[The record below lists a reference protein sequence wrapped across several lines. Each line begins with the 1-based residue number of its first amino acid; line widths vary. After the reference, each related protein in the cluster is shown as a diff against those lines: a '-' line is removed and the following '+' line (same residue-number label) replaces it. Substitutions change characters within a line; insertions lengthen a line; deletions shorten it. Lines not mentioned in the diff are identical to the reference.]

1 MANSQS
7 RFRVHKG
14 RVIGPD
20 MANVYSNAVQTVATQ
35 GHVNLDNFPSVTSGS
50 SADTHGHVL
59 QVLDIKNDSGA
70 DGRVYIGGQFVAT
83 TTNPAT
89 GAADEDY
96 LWGAGSWDDDDGA
109 GASVY
114 AQLTDEAKSA
124 TADDFPI
131 AGAAADDGFI
141 VHSTRQF
148 SCIVVAIG
156 ATQQNNHANTV
167 QTYTYWN
174 GAAWAALPLLNTA
187 PLYSVANTDYSV
199 IFGKPLDW
207 ALTTSGVAAL
217 GGIPAGRYAI
227 RYQATNTAPTQ
238 VGLASRVFVGDVLR
252 YPASLVPSGG
262 ALVANDI
269 GWPISSQDE
278 APWAVLGVSAA
289 AWEIA
294 VGTERTPFA
303 GTLGA

>member
-1 MANSQS
+1 MANPQS

-89 GAADEDY
+89 GVTENDY
-96 LWGAGSWDDDDGA
+96 LWGAGQWDN
-109 GASVY
+109 
-114 AQLTDEAKSA
+114 
-124 TADDFPI
+124 
-131 AGAAADDGFI
+131 DGFV

-148 SCIVVAIG
+148 SCVVVAIST
-156 ATQQNNHANTV
+156 AAVNNAGTV
-167 QTYTYWN
+167 HTWTYWN
-174 GAAWAALPLLNTA
+174 GGSWAALPLLNTVPTFA
-187 PLYSVANTDYSV
+187 AIQDWPAV
-199 IFGKPLDW
+199 FGKPLDW
-207 ALTTSGVAAL
+207 NLTTATPGEGV
-217 GGIPAGRYAI
+217 PAGRYAI
-227 RYQATNTAPTQ
+227 RYQATGVVPGTI
-238 VGLASRVFVGDVLR
+238 GLASRVFVGDVLR
-252 YPASLVPSGG
+252 YPASLVPNGG

>member
-1 MANSQS
+1 MANPQS

-89 GAADEDY
+89 GVTENDY
-96 LWGAGSWDDDDGA
+96 LWGAGQWDDSAGGDDYTDD
-109 GASVY
+109 SV
-114 AQLTDEAKSA
+114 DAKDVG
-124 TADDFPI
+124 ADDFHLLPA
-131 AGAAADDGFI
+131 AGAAANDGFV

-156 ATQQNNHANTV
+156 ATPQVNHVNTV

-174 GAAWAALPLLNTA
+174 GSSWAALPLLNTA

-207 ALTTSGVAAL
+207 ALTTTTGPGEGV
-217 GGIPAGRYAI
+217 PVGRYAI
-227 RYQATNTAPTQ
+227 RYQATNTVPGT
-238 VGLASRVFVGDVLR
+238 VGIASRLFVGDVLR
-252 YPASLVPSGG
+252 YPASLVPNGG

>member
-1 MANSQS
+1 MANPQS

-70 DGRVYIGGQFVAT
+70 DGRVYIGGQFVST

-89 GAADEDY
+89 GVTENDY
-96 LWGAGSWDDDDGA
+96 LWGAGQWDNGA
-109 GASVY
+109 GGDDYTDDSV
-114 AQLTDEAKSA
+114 DAKDVG
-124 TADDFPI
+124 ADDFPLQTTT
-131 AGAAADDGFI
+131 DNDGFV

-148 SCIVVAIG
+148 SCIVIAVSDAFGPVG
-156 ATQQNNHANTV
+156 AAVVHEWQ
-167 QTYTYWN
+167 YWN
-174 GAAWAALPLLNTA
+174 GAWTNLPLLNTPPNLGA
-187 PLYSVANTDYSV
+187 AVQDYAV

-207 ALTTSGVAAL
+207 ALTTAA
-217 GGIPAGRYAI
+217 GPAEGIPVGRYAI
-227 RYQATNTAPTQ
+227 RYRATTAPA
-238 VGLASRVFVGDVLR
+238 GGGADGADASRLFVGDVLR

>member
-1 MANSQS
+1 MANPQS

-89 GAADEDY
+89 GVTENDY
-96 LWGAGSWDDDDGA
+96 LWGAGQWDNGA
-109 GASVY
+109 GGND
-114 AQLTDEAKSA
+114 LTDDSVDAKSA
-124 TADDFPI
+124 AAGDFPVLPLV
-131 AGAAADDGFI
+131 GPAANDGFV

-148 SCIVVAIG
+148 SCVVVAIST
-156 ATQQNNHANTV
+156 AAVNNAGTV
-167 QTYTYWN
+167 HTWTYWN
-174 GAAWAALPLLNTA
+174 GGSWAALPLLNTVPTFA
-187 PLYSVANTDYSV
+187 AIQDWPAV
-199 IFGKPLDW
+199 FGKPLDW
-207 ALTTSGVAAL
+207 NLTTATPGEGV
-217 GGIPAGRYAI
+217 PAGRYAI
-227 RYQATNTAPTQ
+227 RYQATGVVPGTI
-238 VGLASRVFVGDVLR
+238 GLASRVFVGDVLR
-252 YPASLVPSGG
+252 YPASLVPNGG